1 MRIALLAPPGVQS
14 LDVVGPAEIFWEAGR
29 RLGNPSAYEVQVV
42 GTEVGPITG
51 TGNLR
56 FVPDRTIY
64 DPDEPID
71 TLLVAGDP
79 SFEEVTADTIAWLRR
94 RVPEVRRYGS
104 VCTGAFL
111 LAKAG
116 LLNGRKVTT
125 HWECADKLQAEY
137 PELIVDA
144 DKIFIQEGVL
154 YTAAGVSAGIDLALA
169 LVEED
174 YGRDL
179 ALIVARYMVMFLKR
193 PGGQS
198 QFSAHLVVQ
207 MSERTPPIRRA
218 QEYVLQNFSSPLSVE
233 EMAAQACMSTRNF
246 SRIFRQETGMTP
258 ADFVEAVRLDAA
270 RRLLEDTAM
279 SLQLIAFHCG
289 FGTTDRMR
297 RAFLRNLE
305 INPLDYRRRFQS
317 TRHPV

>member
-14 LDVVGPAEIFWEAGR
+14 LDIVGPAEIFWEAER
-29 RLGNPSAYEVQVV
+29 RLGNPSAYEVRII
-42 GTEVGPITG
+42 GTMAGPITG
-51 TGNLR
+51 TGNLH

-64 DPDEPID
+64 DSDEQID

-79 SFEEVTADTIAWLRR
+79 SLEEATADTIAWLQRR
-94 RVPEVRRYGS
+94 APEARRYGS
-104 VCTGAFL
+104 ICTGAFL

-125 HWECADKLQAEY
+125 HWECADKLQTEY
-137 PELIVDA
+137 PELLVDA
-144 DKIFIQEGVL
+144 DKIFIQDGIL

-179 ALIVARYMVMFLKR
+179 ALIVARYMVVFLKR

-198 QFSAHLVVQ
+198 QFSTHLVAQ
-207 MSERTPPIRRA
+207 MSKRTPIQRA
-218 QEYVLQNFSSPLSVE
+218 QEYVLQNLSSHLSVE
-233 EMAAQACMSTRNF
+233 EMAKQACMSTRNF
-246 SRIFRQETGMTP
+246 SRLFRHETGMTS
-258 ADFVEAVRLDAA
+258 ADFVETARLDAA
-270 RRLLEDTAM
+270 RRLLEDTSM
-279 SLQLIAFHCG
+279 SLQLIAFRCG

-297 RAFLRNLE
+297 RTFLRNLE
-305 INPLDYRRRFQS
+305 VNPLDYRKRFQS
-317 TRHPV
+317 ARHPAL

>member
-1 MRIALLAPPGVQS
+1 MRIVLLAPPGVQS

-29 RLGNPSAYEVQVV
+29 RLGDPSAYDVQVI
-42 GTEVGPITG
+42 GTMAGPIAG

-56 FVPDRTIY
+56 FMPDRTIY
-64 DPDEPID
+64 DPDEQVD
-71 TLLVAGDP
+71 TLLVAGAP
-79 SFEEVTADTIAWLRR
+79 SLKEVTADMISWLRR
-94 RVPEVRRYGS
+94 RVPEARRYGS
-104 VCTGAFL
+104 ICTGVFL

-116 LLNGRKVTT
+116 FLNGKKVTT

-144 DKIFIQEGVL
+144 DKIFIQEGML

-179 ALIVARYMVMFLKR
+179 ALTVARYMVMFLKR

-198 QFSAHLVVQ
+198 QFSAHLVAQ
-207 MSERTPPIRRA
+207 MSQRTSIQRA
-218 QEYVLQNFSSPLSVE
+218 QEYVLQNLSLPLSLE
-233 EMAAQACMSTRNF
+233 ELAEQACMSTRNF
-246 SRIFRQETGMTP
+246 SRLFRQETNMTP
-258 ADFVEAVRLDAA
+258 ADFVEAARLDAA
-270 RRLLEDTAM
+270 RRLLEDTAT
-279 SLQLIAFHCG
+279 SLQLIAFRCG

-305 INPLDYRRRFQS
+305 INPLDYRRCFQS
-317 TRHPV
+317 ARHSA

>member
-1 MRIALLAPPGVQS
+1 MQIALLAPPGVQS

-29 RLGNPSAYEVQVV
+29 RLGNPSAYEVQVI
-42 GTEVGPITG
+42 GTTVGPIAG
-51 TGNLR
+51 TGNLH
-56 FVPDRTIY
+56 FVPDRTTY
-64 DPDEPID
+64 DPDEPVD
-71 TLLVAGDP
+71 TLIVAGDP

-94 RVPEVRRYGS
+94 RVPDVRRYGS
-104 VCTGAFL
+104 VCTGVFL

-125 HWECADKLQAEY
+125 HWECADKLQAEH

-198 QFSAHLVVQ
+198 QFSAHLVAQ
-207 MSERTPPIRRA
+207 MSERTPIQRS
-218 QEYVLQNFSSPLSVE
+218 QEYVLQNLSSPLSVE
-233 EMAAQACMSTRNF
+233 KMAKQAYMSTRNF
-246 SRIFRQETGMTP
+246 SRLFRHETGMTP

-279 SLQLIAFHCG
+279 SLQLIACRCG

-305 INPLDYRRRFQS
+305 INPLDYRRYFQS
-317 TRHPV
+317 TRYPA

>member
-29 RLGNPSAYEVQVV
+29 RLGDPSAYEVQVI
-42 GTEVGPITG
+42 GTAVGPIAG
-51 TGNLR
+51 TGNLH

-64 DPDEPID
+64 DPDEPVD
-71 TLLVAGDP
+71 TLIVAGDP
-79 SFEEVTADTIAWLRR
+79 SFEEATADTIAWLRR
-94 RVPEVRRYGS
+94 RVPDVRRYGS
-104 VCTGAFL
+104 VCTGVFL

-198 QFSAHLVVQ
+198 QFSAHLVAQ
-207 MSERTPPIRRA
+207 MSERTPIQRS
-218 QEYVLQNFSSPLSVE
+218 QEYVLQNLSSPLSVE
-233 EMAAQACMSTRNF
+233 KMAKQAYMSTRNF
-246 SRIFRQETGMTP
+246 SRLFRHETGMTP

-279 SLQLIAFHCG
+279 SLQLIAFRCG

-305 INPLDYRRRFQS
+305 INPLDYRRYFQS
-317 TRHPV
+317 TRYPT